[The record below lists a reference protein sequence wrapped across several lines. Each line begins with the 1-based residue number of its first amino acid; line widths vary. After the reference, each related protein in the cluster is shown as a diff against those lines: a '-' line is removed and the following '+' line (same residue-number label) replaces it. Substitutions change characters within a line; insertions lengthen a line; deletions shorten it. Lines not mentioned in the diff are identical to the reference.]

1 MGMVQMKKTFLLV
14 VAFIIALCAT
24 ELIVR
29 YMIGYPKGTFPP
41 RNFVLDHKL
50 GAKQTIRRRPPYF
63 RYWNVEG
70 GNKVYQRNNHGLP
83 GCDFQIENKT
93 LIGVMG
99 SSFVEAL
106 QCDGSQIATTRM
118 QNHLDRAGLTQ
129 YQVVNLGISGEDP
142 YCDWF
147 VLHFMQKE
155 MPIPYSI
162 LVLESTF
169 EIWLGR
175 HSQPLDFTISP
186 DIHQPIPLT
195 KKNYLGF
202 FRAHSALMN
211 LMAMVFTDDG
221 NTPKGN
227 QDQRTP
233 RTTLQV
239 ITPALL
245 DCLQTFQGEYGD
257 HFAVVSII
265 KSDSL
270 NKQLADYCREN
281 QIQLLTD
288 SKLLTPDRRI
298 KGVGHMN
305 QYGNKALGDLLYEA
319 YRRFFSASPESRVSR

>member
-1 MGMVQMKKTFLLV
+1 MGMVQMKQAFLLV

-24 ELIVR
+24 ELVVR
-29 YMIGYPKGTFPP
+29 YLIGYPRGSFPP

-50 GAKQTIRRRPPYF
+50 GARQSIRRWPPYF
-63 RYWNVEG
+63 RFWNVEG
-70 GNKVYQRNNHGLP
+70 GNEVHQRNNHGLP
-83 GCDFQIENKT
+83 GCDLQIENKT

-99 SSFVEAL
+99 SSYVEAL
-106 QCDGSQIATTRM
+106 QYDGSQIATTFM
-118 QNHLDRAGLTQ
+118 QHHFDRAGLTQ
-129 YQVVNLGISGEDP
+129 YQAVNLGVSNQDP
-142 YCDWF
+142 YQDWF
-147 VLHFMQKE
+147 TLHFMQKE

-162 LVLESTF
+162 LVLERTYNT
-169 EIWLGR
+169 WLSR
-175 HSQPLDFTISP
+175 HPQPLDFTISP
-186 DIHQPIPLT
+186 DIHQPIPLG
-195 KKNYLGF
+195 KRDYLEF
-202 FRAHSALMN
+202 LRAHTALMN
-211 LMAMVFTDDG
+211 LMAMIFTDGWDA
-221 NTPKGN
+221 PKAN
-227 QDQRTP
+227 QAQLISQ
-233 RTTLQV
+233 TTSQF

-245 DCLQTFQGEYGD
+245 DCLQAFQGEYGD

-265 KSDSL
+265 ESDSL